1 MSRKKLISFLVF
13 LVFLLIAFNYNFL
26 DKKLTGFVVDSE
38 TAVVQRIVDGDT
50 LELADGRHVRLLG
63 INTPEK
69 GEIYSSEAKN
79 FTTEKLLNKVDDEFF
94 NVQLVENGLA
104 NFYFPSGKD
113 SYYKQ
118 FKSSWEKCISENKY
132 LCEKSHDSACIKL
145 KILNVAEQTATFEN
159 ICSYSINLK
168 NWDLKDEGRKHFVFP
183 EFDVRPNQNFLVIV
197 GNGRNN
203 ENEIFWDR
211 KDYVWTK
218 SGDTLFLRDENN
230 KLVSWFSY

>member
-1 MSRKKLISFLVF
+1 MEFGKDKIDLYNRTLAYVF
-13 LVFLLIAFNYNFL
+13 
-26 DKKLTGFVVDSE
+26 
-38 TAVVQRIVDGDT
+38 
-50 LELADGRHVRLLG
+50 
-63 INTPEK
+63 
-69 GEIYSSEAKN
+69 
-79 FTTEKLLNKVDDEFF
+79 VDDEFF